1 MYIPEHFEEKNVK
14 AMQNVIEKLAFGTL
28 VTESNAG
35 IEANH
40 IPFELDANRGE
51 FGVLICHV
59 ARNNS
64 VWRSV
69 ENAAHDSLS
78 VFQGPSA
85 YISPNLYPSKQETHK
100 VVPTYNYVVVHV
112 YGPIIVHDDEKW
124 VRAAVGRL
132 TQKFESS
139 RPDAWKMS
147 DAPQNFLKDIMQ
159 NIVGLE
165 IPITRLEGKWKL
177 SQNRSEA
184 DQRNVIATLADS
196 DSQQERD
203 VARAMQELR
212 SEG

>member
-14 AMQNVIEKLAFGTL
+14 VIQNAIEELALGTL
-28 VTESNAG
+28 VTVSDAG

-40 IPFELDANRGE
+40 IPFELDAGRGE
-51 FGVLICHV
+51 FGTLLCHV
-59 ARNNS
+59 ARKNN
-64 VWRSV
+64 VWRTA
-69 ENAAHDSLS
+69 EKAAHDSLCI
-78 VFQGPSA
+78 FQGPSA
-85 YISPNLYPSKQETHK
+85 YISPNLYPTKQETHK
-100 VVPTYNYVVVHV
+100 VVPTYNYVVVHAH
-112 YGPIIVHDDEKW
+112 GPLIVHDDEKW

-132 TQKFESS
+132 TRKFESS

-147 DAPQNFLKDIMQ
+147 DAPQDFLKDMLE

-184 DQRNVIATLADS
+184 DQRNVIAHFAES
-196 DSQQERD
+196 ASQQERD
-203 VARAMQELR
+203 VACAMRQVR